1 MDVHEHLEQMDG
13 GDAHDGGGELDL
25 QHVGV
30 DVREPFGL
38 VTVALE
44 ADAGDERLVAADDH
58 HDQQVGDH
66 DDVDE
71 LEHGEHDV
79 RLGRPARSRTG
90 GLRSTAR

>member
-1 MDVHEHLEQMDG
+1 VVRGVVDVHEHLEQMDG

-44 ADAGDERLVAADDH
+44 ADAGDEGLVAADDR

-66 DDVDE
+66 DDVDQF
-71 LEHGEHDV
+71 EHREHHI
-79 RLGRPARSRTG
+79 RLGGAAAHAPHD
-90 GLRSTAR
+90 